1 MRSPWRR
8 RDDGP
13 RPGWLLTRTAG
24 DCHYTLILRRNGLWV
39 AHTNVFTEAASVVL
53 QRAGERWQAWTLRLR
68 AQIVLELR
76 GRVPLRQDFRP
87 TWVIPQIMGVNH
99 FRGILEPDEMRRP

>member
-1 MRSPWRR
+1 MRSPRTR
-8 RDDGP
+8 ENGP
-13 RPGWLLTRTAG
+13 RSGWLLTRTAG

-68 AQIVLELR
+68 AQIVDELL
-76 GRVPLRQDFRP
+76 GRAPQQQRF
-87 TWVIPQIMGVNH
+87 IPQIMGVNH